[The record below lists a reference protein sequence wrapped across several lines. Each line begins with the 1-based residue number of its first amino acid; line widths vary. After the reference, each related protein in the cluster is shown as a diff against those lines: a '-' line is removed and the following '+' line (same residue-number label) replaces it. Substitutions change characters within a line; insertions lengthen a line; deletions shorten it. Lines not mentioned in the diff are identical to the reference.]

1 MKLVLILSICLLSG
15 CATTNR
21 GKTLQAM
28 AAAGIAGAFYGVSRP
43 EAKTQNAALYGGV
56 AAAGAGVFGLYQWDS
71 ETEAE
76 RLRKEAVS
84 AMDELARL
92 RAPKRI
98 VESPATFGAK
108 IPDKYRSLIQ
118 PGAWRVSE
126 IDQWVEDGEN
136 RLIHQDLIMELIPPS
151 LNPNRT
157 KGASQ

>member
-1 MKLVLILSICLLSG
+1 MKLVLILGICVLTG

-28 AAAGIAGAFYGVSRP
+28 AAAGIAGALHGASRP
-43 EAKTQNAALYGGV
+43 EAKNQNAALYGGI
-56 AAAGAGVFGLYQWDS
+56 AAAGAGVFGLYHWDS

-76 RLRKEAVS
+76 RLRNEAVS
-84 AMDELARL
+84 AMDELERL